1 MGQTPGLQFE
11 WFWIWKLWNRG
22 RSKGY
27 YTFRQTLMGIEP
39 SIRIYVDS
47 WIEMVRWELDLWMWM
62 VWRVMSVMWKRVF
75 FNPKI
80 TSKTLKIHG
89 KCSKQTMS
97 LRYPQLGR
105 DFAQLLGLL
114 FRFRCR
120 GTLMLAVWGQ
130 AMNTWQ
136 SIRPHQAIAILASW
150 GSSENTTRQLRLKNW
165 MSHENHILM
174 TKFSK
179 FIARRQKKKRPRAV
193 SRRRERNVTWSWRS
207 CTTTNPMF
215 RPRTTRSGLVAGC
228 CDLCW
233 MILVQGFVVAVHGVF
248 LPLFLHLFLYYI

>member
-1 MGQTPGLQFE
+1 
-11 WFWIWKLWNRG
+11 
-22 RSKGY
+22 
-27 YTFRQTLMGIEP
+27 
-39 SIRIYVDS
+39 
-47 WIEMVRWELDLWMWM
+47 
-62 VWRVMSVMWKRVF
+62 
-75 FNPKI
+75 
-80 TSKTLKIHG
+80 
-89 KCSKQTMS
+89 MS
-97 LRYPQLGR
+97 LRYPKGS
-105 DFAQLLGLL
+105 
-114 FRFRCR
+114 RFRTAAGSPFPISAPR
-120 GTLMLAVWGQ
+120 HLDAGGVGPSDEHLAIYPTSPGDC
-130 AMNTWQ
+130 
-136 SIRPHQAIAILASW
+136 PFW
-150 GSSENTTRQLRLKNW
+150 GSSENTTRQLRLKKW

-179 FIARRQKKKRPRAV
+179 FIARRRFFFFRMTKKKRPRAV